1 MASLLPSQNPLF
13 YASKLGWSVIRS
25 CFWLIILGIVF
36 AIIPTAINTR
46 DKNRFI
52 SGSYETNI
60 FLTISSSLLASAILT
75 ATLSIAET
83 RQRKQDSDDML
94 SNLKESAED
103 IIRQIRSSS
112 ADTLLEELVG
122 DRAIFEEIN
131 THIIRKDCI
140 RSSYRM
146 RMRLS
151 WLKKDN
157 PEKKYLLKKSE
168 INYTVKN
175 TSPNRTVLFPIRVVE
190 EPEVDSL
197 HSKATRILS
206 IQYQVEG
213 ESKVILN
220 GEKLNSRV
228 ERNSSH
234 LPPRL
239 SFMENVAIPPL
250 GNVAC
255 RIMAVTIVDSK
266 LSYPIISLVSTR
278 EMIVDIDDHPEELS
292 IDAQLFHPSF
302 DKMVTL
308 TRAPHAKCW
317 RIDGLLPGQ
326 GIQISWWPKRTIQ
339 S

>member
-1 MASLLPSQNPLF
+1 MTRLLPSRNPLF

-25 CFWLIILGIVF
+25 CFWLIVLGVFF
-36 AIIPTAINTR
+36 AIVPTAINTK
-46 DKNRFI
+46 DKGKFI

-83 RQRKQDSDDML
+83 RQRKQDSDEML
-94 SNLKESAED
+94 ANLKDSADD
-103 IIRQIRSSS
+103 IIRQIRNSS
-112 ADTLLEELVG
+112 ADTLIEELVG
-122 DRAIFEEIN
+122 DRTIFDEIN

-140 RSSYRM
+140 RSSYKM

-151 WLKKDN
+151 WLKKEN
-157 PEKKYLLKKSE
+157 PDKKYLLKKSE

-175 TSPNRTVLFPIRVVE
+175 TSPNRPVLFPIRVVE

-197 HSKATRILS
+197 HSKVTRFLS
-206 IQYQVEG
+206 IQYQVDG
-213 ESKVILN
+213 ENQVVLKGKDLDSK
-220 GEKLNSRV
+220 V
-228 ERNSSH
+228 ERNPDD

-239 SFMENVAIPPL
+239 GFLQNVTIPPL
-250 GNVAC
+250 GNVTC
-255 RIMAVTIVDSK
+255 RIKAVTIVDSK
-266 LSYPIISLVSTR
+266 LSYPIISLVSTK

-302 DKMVTL
+302 DKMVTQ

-317 RIDGLLPGQ
+317 RVDGLLPGQ
-326 GIQISWWPKRTIQ
+326 GIQISWRPRRSIQ
-339 S
+339 A